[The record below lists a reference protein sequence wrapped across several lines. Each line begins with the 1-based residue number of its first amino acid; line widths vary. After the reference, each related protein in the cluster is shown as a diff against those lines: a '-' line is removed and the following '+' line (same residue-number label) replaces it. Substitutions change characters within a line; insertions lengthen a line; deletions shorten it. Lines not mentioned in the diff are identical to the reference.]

1 MTTSRNLHL
10 SAVVCSFLG
19 VGLVF
24 GFQPPLIALVL
35 TRTGASSF
43 AVGAVTS
50 VSTIAVIIFGTVY
63 PRVIARIGLKRSVL
77 AGTAVAVIILLLM
90 PALETVPAWTAL
102 RFINGCALGL
112 AWIASEV
119 WLNALATDESRGRV
133 MAFYA
138 VAFAAGVM
146 AGPALLRFTGTAGWL
161 PFMVGAVTL
170 VVTAVP
176 LLFIDDPPAT
186 ADTYHRVRL
195 VHLMRT
201 APIIML
207 AALIAGLVESADVS
221 LLPVYGLRQGLD
233 ERTALLLVTV
243 FLAGNILLQLPIGY
257 LADRLGRRL
266 VLGLCAAVSAIG
278 PVLLAV
284 SLRTPWALWPLLLIW
299 GGMMY
304 AFYTQG
310 IAMLGETF
318 HPRELADAN
327 AAFVMIY
334 CAGGVIGP
342 TVGGL
347 AMDLWNPNSL
357 IVFLSSAT
365 SLLVVALLL
374 ESRLIARLRNSA
386 GLGNSENV

>member
-1 MTTSRNLHL
+1 MTSRTLHL
-10 SAVVCSFLG
+10 SAVVCSTLG

-24 GFQPPLIALVL
+24 GFQPPLLALVL
-35 TRTGASSF
+35 TRIGASSL

-50 VSTIAVIIFGTVY
+50 VSTIAVIVLGTAY
-63 PRVIARIGLKRSVL
+63 PRVIARIGLRRSVL
-77 AGTAVAVIILLLM
+77 AGTAIAVVILLAM
-90 PALETVPAWTAL
+90 PAMETVPAWTAL
-102 RFINGCALGL
+102 RFVNGCALGL

-146 AGPALLRFTGTAGWL
+146 AGPVLLEFTGTTGWL
-161 PFMVGAVTL
+161 PFIVGAMTL
-170 VVTAVP
+170 AVTAVP
-176 LLFIDDPPAT
+176 LLFIHDPPAS
-186 ADTYHRVRL
+186 ADSYHRARL
-195 VHLMRT
+195 VPLMRT
-201 APIIML
+201 APIVML

-221 LLPVYGLRQGLD
+221 LLPVYGLHQGLD
-233 ERTALLLVTV
+233 DRAALLLVTV
-243 FLAGNILLQLPIGY
+243 FLAGNIVLQLPIGY

-266 VLGLCAAVSAIG
+266 VLGLCAAVSAVG
-278 PVLLAV
+278 PLLLPV
-284 SLRTPWALWPLLLIW
+284 SMRAPWALWPLLLVW

-310 IAMLGETF
+310 IAMLGESF
-318 HPRELADAN
+318 PPRELADAN

-347 AMDLWNPNSL
+347 TMDVWSPNSL
-357 IVFLSSAT
+357 IVFLSAAT
-365 SLLVVALLL
+365 FILVIALLM
-374 ESRLIARLRNSA
+374 EARMSARSRDSGHVAP
-386 GLGNSENV
+386 